1 MIGAGGEPSLALTL
15 VGSDSPAWGETLL
28 RWVSPE
34 DPMSTLF
41 TLDDVVESMERESL
55 DVRITFVLEALE
67 HARGALRDVVVPSDR
82 VFT

>member
-55 DVRITFVLEALE
+55 DVGVASMLKALD
-67 HARGALRDVVVPSDR
+67 HARGALRDVAIPSG
-82 VFT
+82 